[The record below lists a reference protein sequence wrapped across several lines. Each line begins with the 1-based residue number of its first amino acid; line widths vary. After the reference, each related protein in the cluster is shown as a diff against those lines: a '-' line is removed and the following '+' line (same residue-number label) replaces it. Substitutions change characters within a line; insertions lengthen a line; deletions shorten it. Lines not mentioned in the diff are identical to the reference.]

1 MASGE
6 CEDRAGLHG
15 RRTVGM
21 SLLLLQPELCL
32 YDELPVDEHAQE
44 LDHIVPKRPQ
54 RMRVR
59 VRVRGGAARG
69 PKGHRTAPRADALVM
84 FSRCGVSR
92 SYDGEPTAWS
102 ARMGAVLRQPCV
114 MRQRHTS

>member
-44 LDHIVPKRPQ
+44 LDHIVPRRRQ
-54 RMRVR
+54 RMRAHAR
-59 VRVRGGAARG
+59 AWRCCAWTDGGTAQ
-69 PKGHRTAPRADALVM
+69 HRERMLSLC
-84 FSRCGVSR
+84 FRCGVSR

-102 ARMGAVLRQPCV
+102 ARMGAVLRQPCE

>member
-59 VRVRGGAARG
+59 VRVRVRGGAARG
-69 PKGHRTAPRADALVM
+69 PTGAPHSTASGCSRYVFAL
-84 FSRCGVSR
+84 RG
-92 SYDGEPTAWS
+92 
-102 ARMGAVLRQPCV
+102 
-114 MRQRHTS
+114 

>member
-54 RMRVR
+54 RMRAR
-59 VRVRGGAARG
+59 ARAWRCCAWTEGA
-69 PKGHRTAPRADALVM
+69 PHSTASGCSRYVFAL
-84 FSRCGVSR
+84 R
-92 SYDGEPTAWS
+92 GEPQ
-102 ARMGAVLRQPCV
+102 L
-114 MRQRHTS
+114 

>member
-1 MASGE
+1 MRRGEAMASGE

-21 SLLLLQPELCL
+21 SLLLLQPERCL

-59 VRVRGGAARG
+59 VRARGGAARG

-92 SYDGEPTAWS
+92 ATTAS
-102 ARMGAVLRQPCV
+102 RLRGQHAWEQCCD
-114 MRQRHTS
+114 SLA